1 MDLLGADMK
10 PTEVAK
16 RCGVSRQTVHR
27 YRRAAQQQQ
36 RPIPHA
42 LPMGGYRTS
51 KLRRS
56 QVMTLSR
63 LALEQP
69 KRTLAE

>member
-1 MDLLGADMK
+1 MDLLGADMT

-16 RCGVSRQTVHR
+16 RTGVSRQTVHR

-56 QVMTLSR
+56 
-63 LALEQP
+63 P
-69 KRTLAE
+69 KAEEN